1 MINISLWCSISDVV
15 VVILII
21 NINLWCSISDV
32 DVVFLMTFINLW
44 CSISDADVHVHVVL
58 GPTLAA
64 ATCKVPHTNV
74 ECFILSQLNL

>member
-1 MINISLWCSISDVV
+1 MINISLWCSISDVD

-21 NINLWCSISDV
+21 N
-32 DVVFLMTFINLW
+32 INLW

-58 GPTLAA
+58 GTSLAA